1 MVLRARISSREDGTM
16 DPTRIGNRR
25 DPITDAAEISYR
37 NGRTTSFWGGSGTK
51 RRQEGDR
58 AQEHA
63 AGGHSGAHKI
73 GDRHRSE
80 EGGLC
85 KTTSK

>member
-37 NGRTTSFWGGSGTK
+37 NGRTTSFWGGGAGPSAAKRGTEL
-51 RRQEGDR
+51 RSMQLG
-58 AQEHA
+58 ATQ
-63 AGGHSGAHKI
+63 GHT
-73 GDRHRSE
+73 R
-80 EGGLC
+80 
-85 KTTSK
+85 

>member
-37 NGRTTSFWGGSGTK
+37 NGRTTSLWGWERDQGPATK
-51 RRQEGDR
+51 RTKLK
-58 AQEHA
+58 EHA
-63 AGGHSGAHKI
+63 DGYHSGAREI
-73 GDRHRSE
+73 RANGTITGRRRRS
-80 EGGLC
+80 
-85 KTTSK
+85 SV